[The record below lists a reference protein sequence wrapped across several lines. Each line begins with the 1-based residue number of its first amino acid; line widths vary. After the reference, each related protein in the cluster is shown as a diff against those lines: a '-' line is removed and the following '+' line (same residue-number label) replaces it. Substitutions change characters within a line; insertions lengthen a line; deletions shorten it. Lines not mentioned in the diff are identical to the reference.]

1 MHLFQSLPFLE
12 FVEDKSLWVN
22 ISQNTLW
29 WCPILVVAKF
39 ERLSHHCFKSKSSIF
54 GGLDI
59 TLQTSLKLIDIPKL
73 KALDQTSFPNFVN
86 LCSELLQIKKKMKL
100 KMDLITKKLKAMDQ
114 TSPPNFV
121 NVCSVPWLQRQRR
134 PGKLELKSFRW
145 SFLVLK
151 IIRWNSL
158 EMIIWTSFSSILR
171 CDWFFK
177 KSDKNMD

>member
-59 TLQTSLKLIDIPKL
+59 TLQTSLKSIDIPKL
-73 KALDQTSFPNFVN
+73 KALDQTRFPNFVN

-100 KMDLITKKLKAMDQ
+100 KDGFNNKNIARIANAVQVTLWLSVNHLNRCFCSQ
-114 TSPPNFV
+114 CSHCSHCSQCLLVSTSV
-121 NVCSVPWLQRQRR
+121 Y
-134 PGKLELKSFRW
+134 
-145 SFLVLK
+145 
-151 IIRWNSL
+151 
-158 EMIIWTSFSSILR
+158 
-171 CDWFFK
+171 
-177 KSDKNMD
+177 